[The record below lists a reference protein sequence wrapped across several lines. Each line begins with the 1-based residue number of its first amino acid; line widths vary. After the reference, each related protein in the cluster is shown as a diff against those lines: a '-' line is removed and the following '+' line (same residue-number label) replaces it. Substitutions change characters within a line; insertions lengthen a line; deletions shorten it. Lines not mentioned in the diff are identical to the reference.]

1 MGSKLA
7 AKITSS
13 HKNIT
18 SCLQNINTS
27 ILERSLNEKEVKDAF
42 FALKTNKTPGF
53 DKLNVNVIKKLY
65 HKLKILLIFSVCH

>member
-1 MGSKLA
+1 MESKLA
-7 AKITSS
+7 TKITSS

>member
-1 MGSKLA
+1 MESKLA

-42 FALKTNKTPGF
+42 L
-53 DKLNVNVIKKLY
+53 
-65 HKLKILLIFSVCH
+65 H